1 MSPNG
6 SRAHHWFLLLNTFY
20 SISPMEKQ
28 IFKLSGE
35 RKALP
40 GGEPRPGFF
49 TADGGDDDTEV
60 YPWIDFPFG

>member
-1 MSPNG
+1 
-6 SRAHHWFLLLNTFY
+6 
-20 SISPMEKQ
+20 MEKQ